1 MTVQVIVE
9 TEPMNDNAPLP
20 TLLSLSKLDF
30 LTGVKYRDA
39 NTEALRDDY

>member
-1 MTVQVIVE
+1 
-9 TEPMNDNAPLP
+9 MNDEASPP

-30 LTGVKYRDA
+30 LTGVKYRDE

>member
-1 MTVQVIVE
+1 LE
-9 TEPMNDNAPLP
+9 TEPRSDNASLP

-30 LTGVKYRDA
+30 LTGVKYRDE